1 MYIETAD
8 VREITGPLI
17 LVGNATGAKY
27 GELVEVIMA
36 AGEKRLGQVLEVNE
50 DRALIQLFELS
61 TGMGI
66 ADTRIRFFGRGIQLG
81 VSMDMLGRI
90 FDGFGR
96 PIDEGPGII
105 PEEKPDINGN
115 PINPSARAYP
125 QEFIQTGIS
134 TIDGLNTLVR
144 GQKLPIFS
152 GFGLPHAQVV
162 AQIAR
167 QSKVIAG
174 HSAEKFSVVFA
185 AIGITFEEA
194 NFFITDFKNT
204 GAIERAVLFIN
215 LADDPAVERIATPR
229 VALTCAEYLAFK
241 QGHQVL
247 VIMSDMTNYCEAL
260 REVSAARKEVP
271 GRRGYPGYLYTDLS
285 ALYERAGRIKDK
297 KGSIT
302 LMPVLSMPEDD
313 KTHPIPD
320 LTGYITEGQ
329 IVLDR
334 GIHRRGIY
342 PPIDVLASLSRLRD
356 KGIGKD
362 RTREDHADWAN
373 QLFSAYA
380 RGKEAMELSVIL
392 GEAALSDADKQ
403 FLKFA
408 EMFEK
413 EFIQQDENENRTI
426 FDSFEIGYKLLRTL
440 PVQEIKRIRPEFQ
453 KKYLEKSK

>member
-260 REVSAARKEVP
+260 REVSAARGP
-271 GRRGYPGYLYTDLS
+271 G
-285 ALYERAGRIKDK
+285 
-297 KGSIT
+297 
-302 LMPVLSMPEDD
+302 
-313 KTHPIPD
+313 
-320 LTGYITEGQ
+320 Q
-329 IVLDR
+329 
-334 GIHRRGIY
+334 
-342 PPIDVLASLSRLRD
+342 
-356 KGIGKD
+356 KGISGIPLY
-362 RTREDHADWAN
+362 RP
-373 QLFSAYA
+373 FSP
-380 RGKEAMELSVIL
+380 L
-392 GEAALSDADKQ
+392 
-403 FLKFA
+403 
-408 EMFEK
+408 
-413 EFIQQDENENRTI
+413 
-426 FDSFEIGYKLLRTL
+426 
-440 PVQEIKRIRPEFQ
+440 
-453 KKYLEKSK
+453 